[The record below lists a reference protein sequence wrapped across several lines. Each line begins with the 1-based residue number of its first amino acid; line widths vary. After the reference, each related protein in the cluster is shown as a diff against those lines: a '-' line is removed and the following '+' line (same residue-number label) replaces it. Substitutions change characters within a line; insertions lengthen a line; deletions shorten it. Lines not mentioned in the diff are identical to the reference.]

1 MNNAERI
8 SAEYQQVSDTL
19 FWKVFIGEIQKRRDM
34 ESRFCEVNSE
44 VTRNQG
50 AISAL
55 DYILG
60 RGESNPP
67 LAERLLDELRKSK
80 EV

>member
-8 SAEYQQVSDTL
+8 SAEYQQVMDTL
-19 FWKVFIGEIQKRRDM
+19 FWKTFIGEIRKRRDM

-44 VTRNQG
+44 VARNQG
-50 AISAL
+50 ALMAL